1 MGFFE
6 STGRTVDVFFVV
18 RGWSLLSTRFA
29 GPNLKDLDTEFDETI
44 FDGSVP
50 SSVVDC

>member
-1 MGFFE
+1 MGLFG

-29 GPNLKDLDTEFDETI
+29 GPNLKDVDTEFDETI
-44 FDGSVP
+44 FDGNVAFL
-50 SSVVDC
+50 VVDC